1 MPNARPHRPP
11 RARLR
16 SALLATLLLP
26 LALRAQTVPDAESYP
41 SRCGTGA
48 PASERGGYV
57 PLPRGDVFCPLLADP
72 KGIRSF
78 VTYQRGDAS
87 DFAQDI
93 VAVGIADQFAFFR
106 AGGSRAGDGVQLGV
120 AGAVFAQFDLGAPS
134 DDLLNADY
142 LIALPLTFR
151 RGAFSGR
158 ARLYHQSSHLGD
170 EFILRPDHPERENLS
185 FESAELLLSQ
195 DAGPLRVYA
204 GGEYFFHRDP
214 VALADGLLHG
224 GVELRQRTGAR
235 FGTIARARLVA
246 AADLKVVNDSSWRTG
261 VNVRAGFE
269 VGRPS
274 EAGTASRRWSLLAE
288 YYDGPSPYGQ
298 FHQSHVRLTGI
309 GFHFTL

>member
-1 MPNARPHRPP
+1 
-11 RARLR
+11 
-16 SALLATLLLP
+16 
-26 LALRAQTVPDAESYP
+26 
-41 SRCGTGA
+41 
-48 PASERGGYV
+48 
-57 PLPRGDVFCPLLADP
+57 VFCPLLADP
-72 KGIRSF
+72 KSIRSF
-78 VTYQRGDAS
+78 VTYQRGNAS

-93 VAVGIADQFAFFR
+93 AAVGIADQFAFFR

-158 ARLYHQSSHLGD
+158 ARVYHQSSHLGD
-170 EFILRPDHPERENLS
+170 EFILRPDHPARENLS

-204 GGEYFFHRDP
+204 GGEYFFQRDP
-214 VALADGLLHG
+214 VELADGLLLG

-274 EAGTASRRWSLLAE
+274 DAGTASRRWSLLAE

-298 FHQSHVRLTGI
+298 FHESHVRLTGI